1 MKNNLVVQKSF
12 FFFLFV
18 SEGMADEKRQ
28 ILVNE
33 GWILTLHSLNS
44 LTKTLNFT
52 LESSKEE
59 EAFDGILL
67 ITRSLST
74 ESSYQKDLDEFEEL
88 VRNAHG
94 IEGKCVFIWSGSRD
108 ESRKENMIK
117 DLRLEERGCV
127 WGFGLWIQRSGKHQ
141 IVCDFFEENL
151 SSCPFKPAK

>member
-28 ILVNE
+28 ILVNS
-33 GWILTLHSLNS
+33 GWNPTSRALNS

-59 EAFDGILL
+59 GAFDGILL
-67 ITRSLST
+67 ITRSLAT

-94 IEGKCVFIWSGSRD
+94 IEGKCVFIWLDVGD
-108 ESRKENMIK
+108 EGQKEYMTK

-127 WGFGLWIQRSGKHQ
+127 WGFEHGFGKHQ